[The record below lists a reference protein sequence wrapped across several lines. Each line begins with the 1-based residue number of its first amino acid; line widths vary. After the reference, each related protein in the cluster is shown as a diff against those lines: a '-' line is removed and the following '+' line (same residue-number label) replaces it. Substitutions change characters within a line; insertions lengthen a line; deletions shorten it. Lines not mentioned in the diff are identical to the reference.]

1 MMNSFR
7 IALVAAMVASSASIV
22 LAAPTLPLPQPR
34 VNFAMAAPTL
44 PLPQPRIHL
53 AETAPTLPLPQPRIQ
68 TAC

>member
-34 VNFAMAAPTL
+34 
-44 PLPQPRIHL
+44 IHL
-53 AETAPTLPLPQPRIQ
+53 AMTAPTLPLPQPRIQ